1 MIGSRPSQVEGV
13 KIPGVTSTPIR
24 SPSSAR
30 DPIAAEQVV
39 AYVRGLI
46 VKGELRPGD
55 RLASERELV
64 SAIGVSR
71 PSVRAGLRSLATMGI
86 VTTRQGAG
94 TFITAGPPALVNEP
108 LGMLAALH
116 GITREGLFEARRVLE
131 VSSVALAA
139 ERATGDQLAAMSDE
153 ITGMYTS
160 LEDPQ
165 EFLRHDV
172 RFHRAVALGS
182 NNLVL
187 SALIEMVA
195 SLHYEQRRVTIERAR
210 NELRSEADMHRR
222 IYQAVRARDPEAA
235 RATMDEHL
243 QRALARMV
251 SEETSA
257 ESADT
262 PRIARG
268 GNRS

>member
-1 MIGSRPSQVEGV
+1 MTSAPIQRSR
-13 KIPGVTSTPIR
+13 T
-24 SPSSAR
+24 AR

-39 AYVRGLI
+39 AHVRGLI
-46 VKGELRPGD
+46 EKGALRPGD

-64 SAIGVSR
+64 RDIGVSR
-71 PSVRAGLRSLATMGI
+71 PSVRAGLRSLAAMGV

-94 TFITAGPPALVNEP
+94 TFINAGPPALGNEP
-108 LGMLAALH
+108 LGLLAALH

-131 VSSVALAA
+131 VSASGLAA

-165 EFLRHDV
+165 TFLRHDV
-172 RFHRAVALGS
+172 RFHRAVAAGS

-195 SLHYEQRRVTIERAR
+195 SLHYEQRRVTVERAR
-210 NELRSEADMHRR
+210 NELRENADIHRR
-222 IYQAVRARDPEAA
+222 IYQAVRSRDAEAA
-235 RATMDEHL
+235 RVAMDEHL
-243 QRALARMV
+243 RLALARMT
-251 SEETSA
+251 SEETG
-257 ESADT
+257 ESH
-262 PRIARG
+262 P
-268 GNRS
+268 

>member
-1 MIGSRPSQVEGV
+1 
-13 KIPGVTSTPIR
+13 VTSTPTQPK
-24 SPSSAR
+24 STTR

-39 AYVRGLI
+39 AHVRGLI
-46 VKGELRPGD
+46 EKGALRPGD

-64 SAIGVSR
+64 RDIGVSR
-71 PSVRAGLRSLATMGI
+71 PSVRAGLRSLAAMGV

-108 LGMLAALH
+108 LGLLAALH
-116 GITREGLFEARRVLE
+116 GITREDLFEARRVLE
-131 VSSVALAA
+131 VSASGLAA

-165 EFLRHDV
+165 TFLRHDV
-172 RFHRAVALGS
+172 RFHRAVAAGS

-195 SLHYEQRRVTIERAR
+195 SLHYEQRKVTVERAR
-210 NELRSEADMHRR
+210 NELRENADIHRR
-222 IYQAVRARDPEAA
+222 IYQAIRSRDAEASRVA
-235 RATMDEHL
+235 MDEHL
-243 QRALARMV
+243 RLALARMV
-251 SEETSA
+251 SEEAGPTTA
-257 ESADT
+257 EAA
-262 PRIARG
+262 PQP
-268 GNRS
+268 

>member
-1 MIGSRPSQVEGV
+1 M
-13 KIPGVTSTPIR
+13 
-24 SPSSAR
+24 
-30 DPIAAEQVV
+30 

-46 VKGELRPGD
+46 ERGELKPGD

-64 SAIGVSR
+64 QAIGVSR
-71 PSVRAGLRSLATMGI
+71 PSVRAGLRSLATMGV

-94 TFITAGPPALVNEP
+94 TFMVAGPPALVNEP

-139 ERATGDQLAAMSDE
+139 QRATGEQLAAMSDE

-160 LEDPQ
+160 LEAPQ
-165 EFLRHDV
+165 DFLRHDV
-172 RFHRAVALGS
+172 LFHRAVAAGS

-222 IYQAVRARDPEAA
+222 IYQAVRSRDPEAA
-235 RATMDEHL
+235 RAAMDEHL

-251 SEETSA
+251 SEETNG
-257 ESADT
+257 ADA
-262 PRIARG
+262 PPPPEGDGKR
-268 GNRS
+268 

>member
-1 MIGSRPSQVEGV
+1 MNSIS
-13 KIPGVTSTPIR
+13 IR
-24 SPSSAR
+24 TNRANREPV
-30 DPIAAEQVV
+30 AAEQVV

-46 VKGELRPGD
+46 EKGALRPGD

-64 SAIGVSR
+64 LAIGVSR
-71 PSVRAGLRSLATMGI
+71 PSVRAGLRSLATMGV

-108 LGMLAALH
+108 LGLLAALH

-131 VSSVALAA
+131 VSAAGLAA

-165 EFLRHDV
+165 TFLRHDV
-172 RFHRAVALGS
+172 RFHRAVAAGS

-195 SLHYEQRRVTIERAR
+195 SLHYEQRKVTVERAR
-210 NELRSEADMHRR
+210 NELRENADIHRR
-222 IYQAVRARDPEAA
+222 IYLAIRVRDAEAA
-235 RATMDEHL
+235 RVAMDEHL
-243 QRALARMV
+243 RLALARMT
-251 SEETSA
+251 SEDAGPTT
-257 ESADT
+257 ADAA
-262 PRIARG
+262 P
-268 GNRS
+268 

>member
-1 MIGSRPSQVEGV
+1 MTSVPTKPSRPL
-13 KIPGVTSTPIR
+13 
-24 SPSSAR
+24 R
-30 DPIAAEQVV
+30 DPIASEQVV
-39 AYVRGLI
+39 AHVRGLI
-46 VKGELRPGD
+46 ESGALRPGD

-64 SAIGVSR
+64 LEIGVSR
-71 PSVRAGLRSLATMGI
+71 PSVRAGLRSLATMGV

-94 TFITAGPPALVNEP
+94 TFIIEGPPALVNEP

-131 VSSVALAA
+131 MSTAALAA

-160 LEDPQ
+160 TEDPQ
-165 EFLRHDV
+165 AFLRHDV
-172 RFHRAVALGS
+172 LFHRAVATGS

-210 NELRSEADMHRR
+210 SELRREADMHRR
-222 IYQAVRARDPEAA
+222 IYLAIRVHDAEAA
-235 RATMDEHL
+235 RAAMGEHL
-243 QRALARMV
+243 RIALERMV
-251 SEETSA
+251 SEEAGPAAADA
-257 ESADT
+257 E
-262 PRIARG
+262 PPEG
-268 GNRS
+268 GTRP

>member
-1 MIGSRPSQVEGV
+1 M
-13 KIPGVTSTPIR
+13 TSTPTR
-24 SPSSAR
+24 PSRTAR

-39 AYVRGLI
+39 AHVRGLI
-46 VKGELRPGD
+46 EKGALRPGD

-64 SAIGVSR
+64 RDIGVSR
-71 PSVRAGLRSLATMGI
+71 PSVRAGLRSLAAMGV

-94 TFITAGPPALVNEP
+94 TFINAGPPALVNEP
-108 LGMLAALH
+108 LGLLAALH

-131 VSSVALAA
+131 VSASGLAA

-165 EFLRHDV
+165 TFLRHDV
-172 RFHRAVALGS
+172 RFHRAVAAGS

-195 SLHYEQRRVTIERAR
+195 SLHYEQRRVTVERAR
-210 NELRSEADMHRR
+210 NELRENADIHRR
-222 IYQAVRARDPEAA
+222 IYQAVRSRDAEAA
-235 RATMDEHL
+235 RVAMDEHL
-243 QRALARMV
+243 RLALARMT
-251 SEETSA
+251 SEEAGPASDDA
-257 ESADT
+257 DHQPSGESR
-262 PRIARG
+262 P
-268 GNRS
+268 

>member
-1 MIGSRPSQVEGV
+1 
-13 KIPGVTSTPIR
+13 
-24 SPSSAR
+24 
-30 DPIAAEQVV
+30 
-39 AYVRGLI
+39 
-46 VKGELRPGD
+46 
-55 RLASERELV
+55 
-64 SAIGVSR
+64 
-71 PSVRAGLRSLATMGI
+71 
-86 VTTRQGAG
+86 
-94 TFITAGPPALVNEP
+94 
-108 LGMLAALH
+108 
-116 GITREGLFEARRVLE
+116 
-131 VSSVALAA
+131 LAA

-172 RFHRAVALGS
+172 RFHRAVAAGS

-222 IYQAVRARDPEAA
+222 IYQAVRVHDPEAA

-251 SEETSA
+251 SEEQGSA
-257 ESADT
+257 EAADA
-262 PRIARG
+262 PGNPRG
-268 GNRS
+268 GNR